1 MDKKNL
7 SMSFI
12 FFFSICLCEC
22 VGGGGGG
29 RIPQV
34 APQTNSTGK
43 RGGGGEKRR
52 GIQGH
57 RGKSLIFIDK
67 FVRAQRSR
75 KGTFHAHSAN
85 KYRDPYGS
93 LFYTHILWEKT
104 YRTPLNTSS
113 YFFKKKTH
121 SSSSYYTVRYS
132 GTESLELYKLP
143 RNRLPNKMHTQKGI

>member
-12 FFFSICLCEC
+12 FFFGICLCEC

-34 APQTNSTGK
+34 APQPQRGRRTGK
-43 RGGGGEKRR
+43 RGERR
-52 GIQGH
+52 ERRGH
-57 RGKSLIFIDK
+57 RGKSPIFIDK

-75 KGTFHAHSAN
+75 KGTFHAHLAN
-85 KYRDPYGS
+85 KYRAPYGS
-93 LFYTHILWEKT
+93 LFYIHILWEKT
-104 YRTPLNTSS
+104 NRTPLNTSS
-113 YFFKKKTH
+113 YFFLKKRH

-132 GTESLELYKLP
+132 GTESLELDKLP
-143 RNRLPNKMHTQKGI
+143 RNRLPNQIHTQKGI